1 MTIEQAKND
10 LLKTMDSIDKNKL
23 SLVDLKMYAETL
35 KVVSEIQTK
44 TYAEALAETMSSV
57 SVGFNGYKAPTV
69 SDMK

>member
-10 LLKTMDSIDKNKL
+10 LLKTIDSIDKNKL
-23 SLVDLKMYAETL
+23 SLIDLKMYAETL

-57 SVGFNGYKAPTV
+57 SGYKAPTV
-69 SDMK
+69 SEMK